1 MSTGIE
7 IESKAEIA
15 KNKETKCRIV
25 QAMDDGV
32 FTTKVAAQIAEL
44 KRRTTTGARTDQA
57 QRKDSWQKW
66 TL

>member
-1 MSTGIE
+1 
-7 IESKAEIA
+7 
-15 KNKETKCRIV
+15 
-25 QAMDDGV
+25 MDDGV
-32 FTTKVAAQIAEL
+32 FTNKKVTAQIAEL